1 MREDWFL
8 VIIIEEK
15 VQIRKHWKYIAC
27 QKHPIQCPRN
37 TCPIISLAITPLFEQ
52 PRNRLGNKF
61 KDIALSTECTKKK
74 KSTEVIHSLNM
85 YFCHGRHS
93 SYLDK
98 VLQQSEVN
106 TGFFQR
112 ANTTADLSLVSRPSF
127 QREVK
132 SERKKKGKKKL

>member
-1 MREDWFL
+1 MY
-8 VIIIEEK
+8 K
-15 VQIRKHWKYIAC
+15 
-27 QKHPIQCPRN
+27 
-37 TCPIISLAITPLFEQ
+37 
-52 PRNRLGNKF
+52 
-61 KDIALSTECTKKK
+61 KKK